1 MPSSVATTGGQ
12 VNNILP
18 GAGGI
23 GTWARKCIVE
33 RVTGQGASGYLQLT
47 RQLPANSRIVWASIN
62 NRNAI
67 VPRAASSA
75 AASNVAIMG
84 VALVYTAPTSL
95 ATNAATSNVLLGL
108 IQSAFGATVASN
120 GQVQGLAVSAT
131 ATGGGLAPTAWQ
143 YGIGTTPIRKIW
155 RTTSD
160 DAIEIFPTPSS
171 SGDTL
176 NLSFVTTYWAKTVAN
191 VFKGSLSAD
200 DDYHLF
206 PDRLFVLGVKWRF
219 LETKGLPFAAPKAEY
234 DQMLGVRRAAAR
246 PSRTLSL
253 DSRRARN
260 RRLVDYRNVPDTGF
274 GA

>member
-143 YGIGTTPIRKIW
+143 YGIGTAAANVYVVPYASTVATDANGVGRFYVVSA
-155 RTTSD
+155 TGTSQY
-160 DAIEIFPTPSS
+160 
-171 SGDTL
+171 TL
-176 NLSFVTTYWAKTVAN
+176 NGTGTATTGTTTADFDVQVWYEEFVPGPN
-191 VFKGSLSAD
+191 L
-200 DDYHLF
+200 
-206 PDRLFVLGVKWRF
+206 
-219 LETKGLPFAAPKAEY
+219 
-234 DQMLGVRRAAAR
+234 
-246 PSRTLSL
+246 
-253 DSRRARN
+253 
-260 RRLVDYRNVPDTGF
+260 
-274 GA
+274 